1 MFTYPRMSLRAQLE
15 ELLPELLPSDPAQ
28 AVKGTELIRLVRL
41 KLGEGYSDAS
51 LRYHFS
57 FMAAEPDSKIVK
69 VERGQGYYKRGLG
82 RIAANARR
90 GLLPL
95 FLGENGP
102 ENMDCRAKALALTV
116 RQYDT
121 TGRGVFVFSTSES
134 GASWTKPDLAAV
146 EWPEGDWEGHTLVFD
161 RSALERRR
169 MVGAPLLGLRSV
181 CVAHLAGG
189 AGDAVKEFFRA
200 LATSRWAPYGE
211 LVLVGE
217 LPDDAECA
225 ALRSLSA
232 EFGVGVI
239 CLEISEERLNE
250 LPGAEEIF
258 KANDEEC
265 AALLAEL
272 TPIRLAAGRTKATD
286 AESGNNPGGEFG
298 AMFDWLAA
306 CLERGGVE
314 EYEFRVSC
322 Y

>member
-1 MFTYPRMSLRAQLE
+1 MSLRAQLE

-41 KLGEGYSDAS
+41 KLGDGYSDAS

-69 VERGQGYYKRGLG
+69 VERGQGYYKRVLG
-82 RIAANARR
+82 RIASNARR

-95 FLGENGP
+95 FLGENGT

-121 TGRGVFVFSTSES
+121 TGRGVFVFSTSET
-134 GASWTKPDLAAV
+134 GNSWIKPDLAAV

-181 CVAHLAGG
+181 CVAHLASST
-189 AGDAVKEFFRA
+189 GDAVKEFFRA
-200 LATSRWAPYGE
+200 LATSRWAPCGE

-225 ALRSLSA
+225 ALRALSA
-232 EFGVGVI
+232 EFGVGII

-265 AALLAEL
+265 ATLLAEL
-272 TPIRLAAGRTKATD
+272 TPIRLAAGRNKAMD

-298 AMFDWLAA
+298 AMFDWLTA

>member
-1 MFTYPRMSLRAQLE
+1 MSLRARLE
-15 ELLPELLPSDPAQ
+15 DLLPELLPTDPAQ
-28 AVKGTELIRLVRL
+28 AIKGTELIRLVRL
-41 KLGEGYSDAS
+41 KLGDGYSDAS

-57 FMAAEPDSKIVK
+57 FMASEPDSKIVK
-69 VERGQGYYKRGLG
+69 VERGQGYYKRMAG
-82 RIAANARR
+82 RSAANTRR

-95 FLGENGP
+95 FLGEQGAS
-102 ENMDCRAKALALTV
+102 NMDNRAKALALTV

-121 TGRGVFVFSTSES
+121 AGRGVFVFSTSES
-134 GASWTKPDLAAV
+134 GASWVKPDLAVV
-146 EWPEGDWEGHTLVFD
+146 EWPEGEWEGHTLIFD

-169 MVGAPLLGLRSV
+169 MIGAPLIGIRSV
-181 CVAHLAGG
+181 CVAHVPG
-189 AGDAVKEFFRA
+189 ADDLRREFFRA
-200 LATSRWAPYGE
+200 LSTSQWTQCGE

-225 ALRSLSA
+225 ALRALAA
-232 EFGVGVI
+232 EIGVGVF
-239 CLEISEERLNE
+239 CQNLSQEQLNA

-258 KANDEEC
+258 KARDEEC

-272 TPIRLAAGRTKATD
+272 TPIRLAAGRAKPIDPD
-286 AESGNNPGGEFG
+286 AGENPGGEFG